1 MFDISFAFVALIV
14 VLIFVLRRHFR
25 HIGKT
30 TDEAINHMDMIVKTN
45 LKENEVDLIRRLNKV
60 SEDLEGLQY
69 STFEEAYE
77 ALQKKKN

>member
-1 MFDISFAFVALIV
+1 MTSISISFVLLI
-14 VLIFVLRRHFR
+14 IFVVFMLRRHLKNL
-25 HIGKT
+25 GKT
-30 TDEAINHMDMIVKTN
+30 TEDTINHLDMIVKTN

-60 SEDLEGLQY
+60 SEDLNGLQY